1 MRPDKGTTFHA
12 HSIPLKVQLNSGAN
26 EGKVSSC
33 GKDKM
38 YISCNEMK
46 INSANLRKQK
56 SYCLFH
62 SLNKNKALLRGT
74 HAKNGV
80 KEYATVIGRETNK
93 TSR

>member
-12 HSIPLKVQLNSGAN
+12 HSISLKVQLNSGAN
-26 EGKVSSC
+26 EEKVSSC
-33 GKDKM
+33 GKGKM

-56 SYCLFH
+56 KLLF
-62 SLNKNKALLRGT
+62 L
-74 HAKNGV
+74 AKNGV
-80 KEYATVIGRETNK
+80 KEYATVIGRESNK

>member
-33 GKDKM
+33 GKGKM

-56 SYCLFH
+56 KLLPF
-62 SLNKNKALLRGT
+62 SLSEQKQSSF
-74 HAKNGV
+74 AKNARKKWG
-80 KEYATVIGRETNK
+80 KGICNCNWERN
-93 TSR
+93 